1 MTSGSLAKYFLVAST
16 GTDDFAGTLSNQTN
30 LALKAIVGIGA
41 MSQLSRATGHLVD
54 FIHYD
59 ATARA
64 YVTYWYDMALTAKD
78 VTRPHAKLSYQD
90 ENSHGLICAF
100 NPCTASGRRAEHAL
114 TVFRIQIIYLETER

>member
-1 MTSGSLAKYFLVAST
+1 MIPAEQLSELPDRPSARRLHLYIVASI

-41 MSQLSRATGHLVD
+41 MSQLSKATGNLVD

-90 ENSHGLICAF
+90 ENSYGLICAF
-100 NPCTASGRRAEHAL
+100 ELVA
-114 TVFRIQIIYLETER
+114 VDM